1 MGYFEE
7 LSNKHRYIT
16 VDGKKAEFLG
26 INKDGKI
33 ADRFDII
40 KE

>member
-16 VDGKKAEFLG
+16 VDGK
-26 INKDGKI
+26 I